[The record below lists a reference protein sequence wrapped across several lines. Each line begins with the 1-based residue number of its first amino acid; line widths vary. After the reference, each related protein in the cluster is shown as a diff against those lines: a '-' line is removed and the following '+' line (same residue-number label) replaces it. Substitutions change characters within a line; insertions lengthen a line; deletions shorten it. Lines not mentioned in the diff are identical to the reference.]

1 MTSGVLPVW
10 WDAAADGPTNMAADE
25 LLAEEAERRGGL
37 VIRLYS
43 WAEPT
48 VSLGAFQRLA
58 EAETSDAISGLP
70 IVRRPS
76 GGGAILHGTDLT
88 YAAAIPRSHP
98 WGGSPETLYDAMHG
112 AMVAVL
118 GELGFDARQHVPSAD
133 DPPADAL
140 LCFARRSPG
149 DVVVCR
155 PGRPGASPD
164 PKVMG
169 SAQRRLGTTVLQHGS
184 LLLATC
190 PRVTGAARHDGLAE
204 LAGQATVWTTKSLAD
219 RWTALV
225 AESLGIVREF
235 QPEAF
240 AAGRGPEV
248 AVRAGRFLDRRWTE
262 RR

>member
-1 MTSGVLPVW
+1 VISGVLPVW
-10 WDAAADGPTNMAADE
+10 WDTAADGPTNMAADE

-58 EAETSDAISGLP
+58 EAEACDAISGLP

-76 GGGAILHGTDLT
+76 GGGAILHGSDLT
-88 YAAAIPRSHP
+88 YAAAVPKSHP
-98 WGGSPETLYDAMHG
+98 WGGTPQTLYDAMHA

-118 GELGFDARQHVPSAD
+118 GELGFDARRHVPSAD

-149 DVVVCR
+149 DVVIRR
-155 PGRPGASPD
+155 PAMPATPAD

-184 LLLATC
+184 LLLGTC
-190 PRVTGAARHDGLAE
+190 PRVTGAGRHDGLAE
-204 LAGQATVWTTKSLAD
+204 LAGQAMDWTTKSLAD

-225 AESLGIVREF
+225 AETLGFSREF

-240 AAGRGPEV
+240 TSGRGPHV
-248 AVRAGRFLDRRWTE
+248 ASRASRFRDRCWTA